1 MSDTGANDPA
11 DRLMALESHIAH
23 QDGTIED
30 LNEMVQAQWTEIESI
45 RRDLSELR
53 ARLARVEGD
62 MEPTQPDDQP
72 PPHY

>member
-1 MSDTGANDPA
+1 MSEMEDLSE
-11 DRLMALESHIAH
+11 RLMALESHIAH

-30 LNEMVQAQWTEIESI
+30 LNDMVNKQWTEIEAL
-45 RRDLSELR
+45 RRDLAELR

-62 MEPTQPDDQP
+62 IGPSQPDDQP